1 MFIKYMVYARVLY
14 FLEIMFLV
22 SFVFIGPIQSHERV
36 YFSTLYSMCLYKLLQ
51 LLLQLLSDK
60 QISYL
65 CALLVA

>member
-1 MFIKYMVYARVLY
+1 
-14 FLEIMFLV
+14 MFLV
-22 SFVFIGPIQSHERV
+22 SFVCIGPIQSHERV